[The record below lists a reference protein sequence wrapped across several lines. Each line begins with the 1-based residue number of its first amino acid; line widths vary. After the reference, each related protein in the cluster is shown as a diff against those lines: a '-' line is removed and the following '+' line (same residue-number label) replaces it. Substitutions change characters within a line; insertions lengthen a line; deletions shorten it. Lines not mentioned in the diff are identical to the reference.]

1 MRLLITGHCHWRAV
15 IWKRW
20 PFFVYEYHH
29 QYLPLP
35 LSLSL
40 SLNQPPF
47 SSVFFPLFLFFSKIF
62 SSSSSRIFSSILSCF
77 NIRCNNN
84 GILRKEKNRFINFMY
99 IYICITGKR
108 IAERCAINYDYCN
121 EYSQSLY
128 IIFRTSHKIYFIFE
142 IFLLTEDRQ

>member
-1 MRLLITGHCHWRAV
+1 METVTVFRIRISPSIST
-15 IWKRW
+15 
-20 PFFVYEYHH
+20 PS
-29 QYLPLP
+29 
-35 LSLSL
+35 SLSL
-40 SLNQPPF
+40 SLYQSPF
-47 SSVFFPLFLFFSKIF
+47 SSVFFLLFLFFSKIF

-84 GILRKEKNRFINFMY
+84 GILRNTKKKNRFINFMYIY

-121 EYSQSLY
+121 EYFQSLY